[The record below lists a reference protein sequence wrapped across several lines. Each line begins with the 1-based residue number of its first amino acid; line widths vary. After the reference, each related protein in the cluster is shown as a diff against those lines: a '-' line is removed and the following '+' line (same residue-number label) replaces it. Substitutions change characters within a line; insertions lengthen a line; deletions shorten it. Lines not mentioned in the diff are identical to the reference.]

1 MSGDKKT
8 SQLQPLTDPQGE
20 DLLYIVDNVNTT
32 PVSKNI
38 SLDTLFGNIKSNT
51 HIDGVLTATANAT
64 FSGANTT
71 FTYNVK
77 VNGEL
82 DAKNMIV
89 SSNGLIIKNKL
100 TPANSSV
107 PAIDVGKVF
116 YDENYLYIKVAN
128 NVIKRVS
135 LSNF

>member
-8 SQLQPLTDPQGE
+8 SQLQSLNDPVGS

-32 PVSKNI
+32 PVSKKI
-38 SLDTLFGNIKSNT
+38 SLDTFFGNVKSNT
-51 HIDGVLTATANAT
+51 HIDGIFTATANAY
-64 FSGANTT
+64 FSGANTS
-71 FTYNVK
+71 FTYNVQ
-77 VNGEL
+77 VDGVF
-82 DAKNMIV
+82 DTKNMVV